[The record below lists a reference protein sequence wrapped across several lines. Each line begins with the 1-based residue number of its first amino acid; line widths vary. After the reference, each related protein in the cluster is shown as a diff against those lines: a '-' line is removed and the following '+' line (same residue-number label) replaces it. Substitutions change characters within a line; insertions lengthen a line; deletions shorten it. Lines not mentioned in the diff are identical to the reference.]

1 MELILIGLV
10 LAALITGTCLWI
22 AHVRFR
28 DGEMWTPP
36 SPAGHASHYLEQ
48 SPDDGY
54 EGER

>member
-1 MELILIGLV
+1 MALILIGLV
-10 LAALITGTCLWI
+10 LVALITGTCLWI

-48 SPDDGY
+48 SPDDGH
-54 EGER
+54 EGDR